1 MGCNSS
7 VNIQVEENNG
17 NRIIKAND
25 RIIENKNKTNNNNIS
40 QKKNKFDDDNAE
52 YMDIDTAKKTLNEN
66 SESKVLENNT
76 IKISKIQ
83 NLNINKNLYNYK
95 STNFKYEK
103 DNQKNLLKSN
113 PVLNE
118 NNQNNNNDDEKYIQ
132 IKHPLDSSSSEKEA
146 DIEKN
151 KEQEIDENKVQQNNI
166 NVLTSM
172 EQRINNYKGENDNN
186 RFQDDEDAVNTG
198 NLRDEENDDMCNLGQ
213 SMNFE
218 NKNNISESKNDI
230 TIIFE
235 IQSTGEKYNIN
246 TNQDVKLN
254 DLIEKF
260 KKKIDLSPFEKPEF
274 MYNGIYLIDTDK
286 SIIEYNIKD
295 KSKLNVYI

>member
-25 RIIENKNKTNNNNIS
+25 RIIENKNKTNNNNNIS

-103 DNQKNLLKSN
+103 DEHKNLLKSN
-113 PVLNE
+113 PVSVFNNE
-118 NNQNNNNDDEKYIQ
+118 FPFFFLFLLHNFYFQIHILLCKFYQIHLFLVFLLKNIFLRLIVLLKLHYYI
-132 IKHPLDSSSSEKEA
+132 IK
-146 DIEKN
+146 
-151 KEQEIDENKVQQNNI
+151 
-166 NVLTSM
+166 
-172 EQRINNYKGENDNN
+172 
-186 RFQDDEDAVNTG
+186 F
-198 NLRDEENDDMCNLGQ
+198 
-213 SMNFE
+213 FFFFF
-218 NKNNISESKNDI
+218 I
-230 TIIFE
+230 TQMYIF
-235 IQSTGEKYNIN
+235 
-246 TNQDVKLN
+246 
-254 DLIEKF
+254 
-260 KKKIDLSPFEKPEF
+260 
-274 MYNGIYLIDTDK
+274 
-286 SIIEYNIKD
+286 
-295 KSKLNVYI
+295 